1 MEQRLDER
9 RSKIRIRNAL
19 VKQAVFRLQL
29 AVINLRSNHKSE
41 SINLKSMEGEI
52 INKVAN
58 SALEIFDLEDYYPKG
73 FRVQLDISQWL
84 LEGFLL
90 REKDFREYLK
100 NHDFTQYQD
109 QYVAVFCSTD
119 AIIPAWAS
127 ILVTIHLSPFAKKV
141 VNGTLEDLETSLY
154 EEILPNI
161 DYSQFEGKPVIIKGC
176 SKKPVPM
183 SAYVLVAQKL
193 QPFARS
199 IMYGEACS
207 AVPLYKKK

>member
-1 MEQRLDER
+1 M
-9 RSKIRIRNAL
+9 I
-19 VKQAVFRLQL
+19 
-29 AVINLRSNHKSE
+29 
-41 SINLKSMEGEI
+41 MEI

-58 SALEIFDLEDYYPKG
+58 SALEVFDLEDYYPKG
-73 FRVQLDISQWL
+73 SRVELDISQWL

-90 REKDFREYLK
+90 REKDFREHLK
-100 NHDFTQYQD
+100 NHDWSQYQD

-119 AIIPAWAS
+119 AIVPAWAS
-127 ILVTIHLSPFAKKV
+127 ILVAVHLAPFAKKIV
-141 VNGTLEDLETSLY
+141 SGRLEEIETALY
-154 EEILPNI
+154 QEILPTL
-161 DYSQFEGKPVIIKGC
+161 DYSAYAGKPVIIKGC

-183 SAYVLVAQKL
+183 SAYVSAAQYL